1 MGTTPINPM
10 YTLYY
15 AKGSCSLVIHCLLEE
30 LGVPFEARKIDL
42 EGGEHKRDAYR
53 AINPKGK
60 VPALMTPDGVLTECV
75 AIIEYV
81 CDRHGYG
88 ALLAPPGTWQ
98 RAKTLER
105 IATLATE
112 IHPLFNRFFHDDDF
126 SDDAGVRAA
135 VKSRGAQKLVEH
147 FRAEDAKLVRP
158 YWSGDEPTVA
168 DHYFMVTA
176 RWGRWLDPPATRMP
190 NIEKFMNRMGER
202 PAVMRAMA
210 REGVTPFS

>member
-1 MGTTPINPM
+1 M

-30 LGVPFEARKIDL
+30 LGVAFAAKKVDL
-42 EGGEHKRDAYR
+42 EGGEHKRGAYR

-75 AIIEYV
+75 AIIEYL

-88 ALLAPPGTWQ
+88 TLLAPPGSWQ
-98 RAKTLER
+98 RAKTLEQ

-112 IHPLFNRFFHDDDF
+112 LHPLFNRFFHDDDF
-126 SDDAGVRAA
+126 ADDAGVRAA
-135 VKSRGAQKLVEH
+135 VKARGSRKLVDYFH
-147 FRAEDAKLVRP
+147 AEDAKLTGP
-158 YWSGDEPTVA
+158 YWSGEEPTIA

-190 NIEKFMNRMGER
+190 NIEKFMQRMGSR
-202 PAVMRAMA
+202 PAVQRAMA
-210 REGVTPFS
+210 REGVTAFS

>member
-1 MGTTPINPM
+1 M

-15 AKGSCSLVIHCLLEE
+15 SKGSCSLVIHCLLEE
-30 LGVPFEARKIDL
+30 LGVAFEAKRVDL
-42 EGGEHKRDAYR
+42 EALEHKREAYR

-75 AIIEYV
+75 AIIEYL

-88 ALLAPPGTWQ
+88 TLLAPPGSWQ
-98 RAKTLER
+98 RAKTLEQ

-112 IHPLFNRFFHDDDF
+112 LHPLFNRFFHDDDF
-126 SDDAGVRAA
+126 ADDAAVRAA
-135 VKSRGAQKLVEH
+135 VKSHGSRKLVDY
-147 FRAEDAKLVRP
+147 FRAEDAKLTRA
-158 YWSGDEPTVA
+158 YWSGEEPTIA

-190 NIEKFMNRMGER
+190 NIEKFMERMGAR
-202 PAVMRAMA
+202 LAVQRAMA